1 MPQFERYENPLPYTA
16 EGVITQFMVVTK
28 GTAHNQA
35 IAPSGAD
42 VGGILGVARHAA
54 ADGEFLTVDG
64 PGSYVRCIASAAITA
79 GASVAI
85 AGTTGK
91 VKSVT
96 TADTNIVGVAQ
107 TDAADDGDQI
117 FVYVN
122 PVNNT

>member
-16 EGVITQFMVVTK
+16 EGTVTQFMVVVK
-28 GTAHNQA
+28 GTAHTQA
-35 IAPSGAD
+35 KAPSAAD

-54 ADGEFLTVDG
+54 ADGEQLTVDG

-79 GASVAI
+79 GADVAI

-96 TADTNIVGVAQ
+96 TADTYIVGQAQ
-107 TDAADDGDQI
+107 TDAAADGDH
-117 FVYVN
+117 VWVRVA